1 MNALATLAY
10 ADVRGA
16 VNAVR
21 TLRRRPWRV
30 VMWVVYA
37 VAVAGLA
44 LLKTTPRTRA
54 PHVPAFELLMSDVWV
69 CGIAVAFGIV
79 LATGTSRWLGI
90 FHSRAEALFLM
101 RAESPPAFVATYL
114 QTRAVLA
121 ALGVTAVR
129 FAYLIVIGIPGGT
142 TLHALA
148 AQLAFFAVC
157 GGAIV
162 SVALP
167 RALARG
173 AASAVAIAAGWIVAA
188 VAVLPVAADGARVLK
203 LPLAAPLLRVFPPIH
218 PGAVLAMLSA
228 GDVRPIAVPLAV
240 AAIAGVAFVLAARD
254 AYPELY
260 EISLANIEWRA
271 KRQAKRGGTRSQN
284 ADKPR
289 VTTASSSAEIRW
301 RGALAL
307 VWADALAFS
316 RRVSPTVTAIVVAV
330 ALVAGAGLAAAA
342 RATDEAMLLGIVFGI
357 VPTFYVTIAST
368 TGVRLAPVMRL
379 PLFWL
384 GEVPLVSRLAA
395 WTLGALLRDLAVLG
409 FALAG
414 YVAVDRDPLVPAVLL
429 IGGIGLLAL
438 TRAVGLAV
446 FALMPNSLDQRGPAV
461 FIRVILAFA
470 LIAPAVVGGLVA
482 GFAFGSVVV
491 GTAAGAVLAL
501 AESGVLVG
509 FAAWRLAGRVDLLA
523 SA

>member
-1 MNALATLAY
+1 MNELAALAY
-10 ADVRGA
+10 ADVRSAINGF
-16 VNAVR
+16 R
-21 TLRRRPWRV
+21 TLRKRPWRV
-30 VMWVVYA
+30 VMWAVYA
-37 VAVAGLA
+37 AVVVGLA
-44 LLKTTPRTRA
+44 LLKTTPRTRT
-54 PHVPAFELLMSDVWV
+54 PHVPAFDLLMSDIWV

-90 FHSRAEALFLM
+90 FRSRAEALFLT
-101 RAESPPAFVATYL
+101 RAESSAPLVATYL

-121 ALGVTAVR
+121 ALGVTAAR
-129 FAYLIVIGIPGGT
+129 FAYLIVVGIPGGT

-148 AQLAFFAVC
+148 AQLVFFAAC
-157 GGAIV
+157 GAAIV

-173 AASAVAIAAGWIVAA
+173 AAGAAAIVAGWTAVA
-188 VAVLPVAADGARVLK
+188 VAVLPVALDGARMLK
-203 LPLAAPLLRVFPPIH
+203 LPLAMPLLRAFPAIH
-218 PGAVLAMLSA
+218 PGAVLAMLAA
-228 GDVRPIAVPLAV
+228 GDLRPITIPLAV
-240 AAIAGVAFVLAARD
+240 AAMAGIAFVLAARD

-271 KRQAKRGGTRSQN
+271 QRQAKRGGGRAPS
-284 ADKPR
+284 AERPR
-289 VTTASSSAEIRW
+289 VTSAASSGEIRW
-301 RGALAL
+301 RGAFAL

-316 RRVSPTVTAIVVAV
+316 RRVSPTVTAIVVAG

-342 RATDEAMLLGIVFGI
+342 RATDEGMLLGIVFGI
-357 VPTFYVTIAST
+357 VPAFYITIAST

-384 GEVPLVSRLAA
+384 GDVPLVSRLAA

-446 FALMPNSLDQRGPAV
+446 FALLPNSLDQRGPAV

-470 LIAPAVVGGLVA
+470 LIAPAVIGGLVA
-482 GFAFGSVVV
+482 GFAFASVVA
-491 GTAAGAVLAL
+491 GTAAGSVLAL

-523 SA
+523 TA